1 MKLESRKRKQRKKT
15 KAIVN
20 EIRTKNFLK
29 MMKGIKTEFKR
40 LWEKYRETIPRHFM
54 VTAAGGKA
62 KS

>member
-29 MMKGIKTEFKR
+29 MMKGIKTEFKK
-40 LWEKYRETIPRHFM
+40 LWGKYRETIPRHFM